1 MNKKSTS
8 EKSTRE
14 LENVLRKTHISEI
27 HDFLKE
33 NSESIL
39 SEDRPFSNYMK
50 MKLKEKG
57 LKQQDVFLFADIPER
72 YGYKILSEEKRT
84 RQRDIIL
91 RLCYA
96 AKLTLDET
104 QQALRI
110 YKMPELY
117 VKIPRDA
124 ILMVCF
130 NERPG
135 SIIDVNAYLIQNN
148 IEPLRTS
155 GIQE

>member
-1 MNKKSTS
+1 MN

-155 GIQE
+155 GLQE

>member
-1 MNKKSTS
+1 MNEKSTS

>member
-1 MNKKSTS
+1 MN

-27 HDFLKE
+27 PDFLRE

>member
-1 MNKKSTS
+1 MN
-8 EKSTRE
+8 EKSTKE

-96 AKLTLDET
+96 SKLTLDET

-155 GIQE
+155 GMQE